1 MFIKVKL
8 QKSDGLSY
16 IDKYRVTTNAH
27 VMLQKIILK
36 YENFDVI
43 MKSWILDI
51 KILVFL
57 DRNIEMLRL
66 LHKA

>member
-1 MFIKVKL
+1 M
-8 QKSDGLSY
+8 KSDGLSY

-57 DRNIEMLRL
+57 DRNIEMLCL
-66 LHKA
+66 LRKA